1 MLNSFEVTRE
11 IRSYFDRAGLLAVVR
26 EMNFGSK
33 NRRTIRLAVEGNEV
47 PRRAVEGSLV
57 VEVERVAGGW
67 SVEGSV
73 TQPTPDAAVTAILG
87 FFGEY
92 QPL

>member
-1 MLNSFEVTRE
+1 MLNSFQVTRE
-11 IRSYFDRAGLLAVVR
+11 VHNYYDRAGLKSLLQT
-26 EMNFGSK
+26 MGHGTK
-33 NRRTIRLAVEGNEV
+33 RTIRLAVEGNEI

-57 VEVERVAGGW
+57 VVVERDGGGW

-73 TQPTPDAAVTAILG
+73 TQLSPEDTVTAILG

-92 QPL
+92 KPL